1 MYRRILVPLDG
12 SPLAEQALPLAKMFA
27 VGFQAAVVLFQA
39 IPPIRETL
47 RVDGEVFPVDEQ
59 TELLRWQAREY
70 LESVHKDFAAAGIAA
85 EREIRAGVPAPAIL
99 DLVESTGIDLI
110 VMATHGRTG
119 VGRWVYGSVADK
131 VLHGARVPLLLVR
144 ASEQPVAPQPL
155 TRILVPLD
163 GSELAERALEPARQV
178 AEAFDAEVLLFR
190 AWDMPLYGMEEPLN
204 VVESLERAVR
214 ASAEDYVTHS
224 TCQLQA
230 QGMRVRGETQGG
242 TAAEGIL
249 EQAQHVKAS
258 LIVMSTHGRS
268 GVSRWVMGSVA
279 DRVLRTS
286 PIPVLLIRAAQ
297 PPA

>member
-12 SPLAEQALPLAKMFA
+12 SPLAEQALPFAKMFA
-27 VGFQAAVVLFQA
+27 WGFQATAVLFQA

-59 TELLRWQAREY
+59 MELLRWQAREY

-85 EREIRAGVPAPAIL
+85 EREIRVGAPAPTIL
-99 DLVESTGIDLI
+99 DLIESTGIDLI

-155 TRILVPLD
+155 TRVLVPLD

-190 AWDMPLYGMEEPLN
+190 AWAMPLYGMEEPLN

-214 ASAEDYVTHS
+214 ANADDYVTHS

-242 TAAEGIL
+242 TAAESIL
-249 EQAQHVKAS
+249 EQAQHAKAS

-279 DRVLRTS
+279 DRVLRAS
-286 PIPVLLIRAAQ
+286 SIPVLLIRAAQ